1 MAGTINYLYDPN
13 QAVWVITDG
22 KTCDTAVL
30 AGTII
35 QVKGNVLTTGQTLK
49 YDVRLATDN
58 GTNEFLETDIFA
70 TLNAAV
76 TEYEIRLT

>member
-22 KTCDTAVL
+22 TTCDSAVI

-35 QVKGNVLTTGQTLK
+35 QVKGNVLTTGSTLA
-49 YDVRLATDN
+49 YDVRLDGNN
-58 GTNEFLETDIFA
+58 GTNEFLETDIFD

-76 TEYEIRLT
+76 AEYEARLT